1 MKLLKRTIVL
11 IMIASIMSVFSC
23 KSGINEPEGRINYN
37 IFTTGALRV
46 PVSVKKLD
54 QFVYNYEP
62 KNANTN
68 LGLEG
73 EPIDKETTVSVWFN
87 APESGWGPIIDN
99 FIFRVWVD
107 KNKKLSF
114 TISSSTAEDGF
125 HKSLS
130 KEDFESKI
138 LNNKKLK
145 DNVKDL
151 LKNNYTLKKDVYL
164 LNDSVSK
171 KDEANIEYR
180 LADYLDYIKLSK
192 VTSQEEIADNTWY
205 NVTAVY
211 NESKYIKL
219 YVNGVISGY
228 LDIKEV
234 AGGVGVKKTNYFLA
248 RHIGTD
254 SNPTFSGLIDAEAV
268 RIYNREL
275 SSKEIASWYNATK
288 NKFK

>member
-1 MKLLKRTIVL
+1 MKLLKRPIVL
-11 IMIASIMSVFSC
+11 IMIVSIMSVFSC
-23 KSGINEPEGRINYN
+23 KSGISEPEGRINYN
-37 IFTTGALRV
+37 IFTTGASRV

-73 EPIDKETTVSVWFN
+73 EPIDKETTMSVWFN
-87 APESGWGPIIDN
+87 APESVSGPIIDN
-99 FIFRVWVD
+99 FVFRVWLE

-114 TISSSTAEDGF
+114 TVSSSIAEDGF
-125 HKSLS
+125 YKSLS
-130 KEDFESKI
+130 KDVFEDKI
-138 LNNKKLK
+138 TNNKKLK
-145 DNVKDL
+145 DNIKDFF
-151 LKNNYTLKKDVYL
+151 KNNYTLKKDVYL

-171 KDEANIEYR
+171 RDEANIEYR
-180 LADYLDYIKLSK
+180 LADYLDLIKFSK
-192 VTSQEEIADNTWY
+192 VSSQEEIADNTWY
-205 NVTAVY
+205 NVTVVY
-211 NESKYIKL
+211 KESKYIKL

-248 RHIGTD
+248 RHLGTD
-254 SNPTFSGLIDAEAV
+254 SNPFFNGLIDAEAV